1 MSETI
6 LKQID
11 EAVIVEQRKKLLSK
25 LDNPDIEVNNGYEFT
40 NDHEYVTL
48 AYLITDEGNEYS
60 IQKNILTSEI
70 EVFSIISG
78 VLTVSYDIENIS
90 DFINQRIN

>member
-1 MSETI
+1 MSESI

-11 EAVIVEQRKKLLSK
+11 EDVIIEQRNKLLSK
-25 LDNPDIEVNNGYEFT
+25 LDNPDIDVNNGYEFT

-48 AYLITDEGNEYS
+48 AYLITDDGNEYS
-60 IQKNILTSEI
+60 IQKNIQTSEI
-70 EVFSIISG
+70 EVFDIIYG
-78 VLTVSYDIENIS
+78 VLNVSYDIEYIA